1 MSKAALFIK
10 HRALPG
16 KRDEVRRIWEQH
28 LKPRVVANH
37 AHEAYFYCYDD
48 NDPDTICVFQQYVD
62 RASSQEFLEAP
73 HIADG
78 RNTFILHRKTG
89 TWKLIHYHESVP
101 GPLP

>member
-10 HRALPG
+10 HSALPG

-48 NDPDTICVFQQYVD
+48 NDPDTIWVFQQYVD

-73 HIADG
+73 WYAAYLNEVSPFLAGQPEISLATPVWVKG
-78 RNTFILHRKTG
+78 A
-89 TWKLIHYHESVP
+89 VA
-101 GPLP
+101 